1 MIEMRR
7 NITKILFPPFVI
19 LYMFFFLSP
28 FVYAQSG
35 EEKKFLLMYFKEDEL
50 EVISATRSL
59 KSITQVAENVSVI
72 TAEDIELMNAHTLTD
87 VLNTITGVQV
97 DIRGGLGGGVV
108 VSVQGAFP

>member
-19 LYMFFFLSP
+19 LYMFFLST

-35 EEKKFLLMYFKEDEL
+35 EEKKFLLMYFKEEEL

-59 KSITQVAENVSVI
+59 MSITRVAENIAVI

-87 VLNTITGVQV
+87 VLNTITGLQV
-97 DIRGGLGGGVV
+97 AIRGGVGGWPWVLFRG
-108 VSVQGAFP
+108 